1 MNRDFIRMQ
10 PVSKSE
16 MVCISCGHLFDANFR
31 VCTCIDPTGMTEE
44 MLEELGRHPVRR
56 VVPYKQYVVDKF
68 GGKKGEVH
76 EDVGQG
82 E

>member
-1 MNRDFIRMQ
+1 
-10 PVSKSE
+10 
-16 MVCISCGHLFDANFR
+16 
-31 VCTCIDPTGMTEE
+31 